1 MYNVFIIDGI
11 RFYLNLNLL
20 LLNKRRRNGIC
31 YGLIL
36 NLKSLCYLVSEV
48 LVLRKYYKIFI

>member
-11 RFYLNLNLL
+11 RFYLNLNLF
-20 LLNKRRRNGIC
+20 LLNKRRRNGIF

>member
-20 LLNKRRRNGIC
+20 LLNKRRRNGIF

>member
-11 RFYLNLNLL
+11 RFYINLNLL
-20 LLNKRRRNGIC
+20 LLNKRRIKGIF